1 MAHSRANFFEHL
13 HPATIPARSASFTYT
28 FGLGG
33 ISVLL
38 VLVLLGTGVLL
49 MFLYEPSLARAYSSV
64 AEITFEAPFGWFVRN
79 LHYWAGQWLVITV
92 TLHMARVVFTG
103 GYKRRRANWLI
114 GLGLL
119 VLVILLDFTG
129 LVLRWDADVS
139 WALLVGT
146 NLLRE
151 VPLAGETLYH
161 LAVGGEAVGAATPV
175 RFYGWHIAG
184 LTIALLFL
192 GVWHIWR
199 VRRDG
204 GISHAA
210 HAPRLPRRAL
220 VRVEG
225 LATLIVL
232 AALGLTSLLWDA
244 PLAPPAD
251 LTSPPTRES
260 AAPWFFLGVQ
270 EALRFA
276 SPLLAGVIA
285 PLLVL
290 AVLAALPY
298 ALDRA
303 PEGEGHWFNTAGRRA
318 QIVFVAVLLT
328 VVALTVRGALR

>member
-1 MAHSRANFFEHL
+1 MTHSRANFFEHL
-13 HPATIPARSASFTYT
+13 HPATIPARSAVFTYT

-38 VLVLLGTGVLL
+38 VLVLLVTGVLL

-64 AEITFEAPFGWFVRN
+64 AAITFEAPYGWFVRN
-79 LHYWAGQWLVITV
+79 LHYWTGQWLVVTV

-151 VPLAGETLYH
+151 VPLAGETLYR
-161 LAVGGEAVGAATPV
+161 LAVGGETVGAATPV

-192 GVWHIWR
+192 GVWHLWR

-210 HAPRLPRRAL
+210 HAPRLPRRVL

-232 AALGLTSLLWDA
+232 AALGLVSLLWDA

-251 LTSPPTRES
+251 LTSPAAGES

-270 EALRFA
+270 EALRVA
-276 SPLLAGVIA
+276 SPLLAGVLA
-285 PLLVL
+285 PLAVL
-290 AVLAALPY
+290 GVLAALPY
-298 ALDRA
+298 ALDRSA
-303 PEGEGHWFNTAGRRA
+303 EGEGRWFNAAGRRA
-318 QIVFVAVLLT
+318 QIVFAALLLAVIA
-328 VVALTVRGALR
+328 VTVRGALR